1 MSTQTVNRFEWKYL
15 VSVKDYHLLRRLFG
29 AVLSPDP
36 HAGQSGTYPVRSLYF
51 DTPDHAA
58 YHTRNAGLAARRKI
72 RLRLYDPDQTWVKLE
87 CKEKRGNAQRKETC
101 RISRDAARRLICG
114 DTGVFFDS
122 GGSVLPDRLRHAFL
136 SEPLVPVVM
145 VEYDREAYVLPAM
158 DIRVNFDMRM
168 RSTASSMEFFLK
180 NPMYTPLSDRGDIVL
195 EVKHGGMLPGFLRDI
210 LSSSDSVRTSYSKY
224 CMAREAAF

>member
-1 MSTQTVNRFEWKYL
+1 MIRKHLTVATAIRSGCPEKALASGSWGWHLHDRREVIVSTQTVNRFEWKYL

-36 HAGQSGTYPVRSLYF
+36 HAGPSGTYPVRSLYF

-122 GGSVLPDRLRHAFL
+122 GGCVLPDRLRHAFL
-136 SEPLVPVVM
+136 CEPLVPVVM
-145 VEYDREAYVLPAM
+145 VVG
-158 DIRVNFDMRM
+158 
-168 RSTASSMEFFLK
+168 SSK
-180 NPMYTPLSDRGDIVL
+180 ALSRTLSIAGDIS
-195 EVKHGGMLPGFLRDI
+195 HWARPSPGR
-210 LSSSDSVRTSYSKY
+210 K
-224 CMAREAAF
+224 